1 MSRLKKKERR
11 RLKRKEKR
19 KQAIRLRKQSPYGQ
33 LRSAGSVEACVINEN
48 WRESGQA
55 AIHVLARAPGCPPTT
70 ASFLV
75 DLWCAG
81 LKDAWGDLNATYA
94 DFRKMVDEM
103 SDGTGLDFVHCELDL
118 ARSLIAGSIRFAHDN
133 GFRLP
138 ARYERWLSVLGG
150 VGDWSTADL
159 SDFGLDGKL
168 RWVGPMA
175 DLRRRLVGT
184 RAEDFLARE
193 DVEYIV
199 GAEEGDVPRE
209 LPEAI
214 EAEAQSIYLDMLNGV
229 RRWCFANGEAPHPLL
244 PQAVGIILES
254 ILQVEDVGA
263 DEAHGEEQVAAAME
277 NLADMLAMEAPQDA
291 RQLREALGQVQRFAS
306 SFDCYEDMLQAI
318 GLDERD
324 EES

>member
-55 AIHVLARAPGCPPTT
+55 VIHVLAHAPGYPPTM

-81 LKDAWGDLNATYA
+81 LKDVWGDLNVTSV
-94 DFRKMVDEM
+94 DFRNMVDEM
-103 SDGTGLDFVHCELDL
+103 SDGTGLDFVSCELDL

-159 SDFGLDGKL
+159 SNFGIDGKL

-199 GAEEGDVPRE
+199 GAEEGEMPDE
-209 LPEAI
+209 LAEAI
-214 EAEAQSIYLDMLNGV
+214 DAEVQTLYEEMLNGV
-229 RRWCFANGEAPHPLL
+229 RRWCFANGEAPHPRL
-244 PQAVGIILES
+244 PEAVEITMEA

-263 DEAHGEEQVAAAME
+263 DEADKEEQVAAAME
-277 NLADMLAMEAPQDA
+277 NVADMLALEAPQDA
-291 RQLREALGQVQRFAS
+291 RQLGEALEQVQRFAS
-306 SFDCYEDMLQAI
+306 SFERYEDMLQAI
-318 GLDERD
+318 GPDERD
-324 EES
+324 EEP